1 MKDFSKKQKVYYSIV
16 KLLVFAFTILSS
28 FSYGFSQSGNRVKP
42 RLIATT
48 DGEVDDRSTMIR
60 FLLYSCDFDIV
71 GIVQNNSK
79 FQKSGHSTKKWI
91 EKELDQYEVVLPT
104 LRIHNPGYPDAGS
117 LRTLLRIG
125 NENISDLNVAPPD
138 MATKNTPGE
147 QLIINT
153 LLDDDPR
160 PVHVSCWG
168 GSNTVASALWRLK
181 SSGDYTTEQ
190 FNKAVSKIRI
200 YCIWYQDGGG
210 QWIEDNIKEAY
221 IFEAYRWDNVWDY
234 ESWDGNPK
242 GKASSNP
249 KNVQEYMTA
258 TWLNNNVKAN
268 HGPLGALTPQSY
280 ISEGDT
286 PSWLNAVNNG
296 LEAHTDY
303 TLGGWGGRG
312 IYDSPLTKPN
322 HITDG
327 GSLADDGNKNKMFW
341 RWVIAAQNDFAARM
355 DWCVAPTYS
364 AANHQPVA
372 RINGDNIRY
381 VSVGDV
387 VTLDASPTSDP
398 DSNDLSYNW
407 WQYYDADNASTK
419 LIISSNTSKNNASF
433 VVPNEPGKQLQI
445 ICEVTDNGE
454 PNLKAYQRIIF
465 NIISSSLVSVTGV
478 SVSPATVSI
487 INGETSQLTASVS
500 PSEAFHKTISWS
512 SGNPS
517 VATVD
522 STGLVKGISAG
533 FTTITATSIDGSKTA
548 TSNVTVR
555 NTNIPVTEVDIS
567 PDTSTVIIGAAI
579 QFTAT
584 VAPSNATNKKVFW
597 ISGNTEV
604 ATVDSTGL
612 VKGISAGLAD
622 IKVTTQDGDKPATSV
637 VIVSDSTTS
646 ISEINYNDGFT
657 FYPNPV
663 SNKLTIKFDHE
674 VMSGAEIK
682 IIDISGKLIIANSL
696 QGLNH
701 TLDMDKLQPGI
712 YFIKVSNNNK
722 NIIKQITKQSY
733 SGSKQNR
740 QIK

>member
-1 MKDFSKKQKVYYSIV
+1 MKDFSKKQKVNYSIV
-16 KLLVFAFTILSS
+16 KLFVFAFTLLSS
-28 FSYGFSQSGNRVKP
+28 FSYGFSQSDNRVKP

-60 FLLYSCDFDIV
+60 FLLYSCDFDIA

-79 FQKSGHSTKKWI
+79 FQKSGHSTEKWI
-91 EKELDQYEVVLPT
+91 EKELDQYEVVLPA
-104 LRIHNPGYPDAGS
+104 LRIHNPDYPDADS
-117 LRTLLRIG
+117 IRAVLRLG
-125 NENISDLNVAPPD
+125 NENSNDLNVAPPD

-168 GSNTVASALWRLK
+168 GANTVASALWRLK
-181 SSGDYTTEQ
+181 SSGEYTTEQ

-242 GKASSNP
+242 GKTSSSP
-249 KNVQEYMTA
+249 KDVQEYMTS
-258 TWLNNNVKAN
+258 TWLKNNVKTN

-286 PSWLNAVNNG
+286 PSWLDAVNNG

-303 TLGGWGGRG
+303 MLGGWGGRG
-312 IYDSPLTKPN
+312 VYDSPLTQPN

-327 GSLADDGNKNKMFW
+327 GSLADDGNKNKMYW
-341 RWVIAAQNDFAARM
+341 RWVIAAQNDFAARI
-355 DWCVAPTYS
+355 DWCVASTYN

-372 RINGDNIRY
+372 KIVGENVRT
-381 VSVGDV
+381 VSVGET

-398 DSNDLSYNW
+398 DGNDLSYNW

-419 LIISSNTSKNNASF
+419 LIISRNASKNNALF
-433 VVPNEPGKQLQI
+433 FVPNEPGKQLQI

-454 PNLKAYQRIIF
+454 PILKSYQRIIF
-465 NIISSSLVSVTGV
+465 NIISGSLVSVTGV

-487 INGETSQLTASVS
+487 NNGETSQLTASVS

-555 NTNIPVTEVDIS
+555 NTNIPVAEVEIS
-567 PDTSTVIIGAAI
+567 PDTSTVNIGATI
-579 QFTAT
+579 QYTAT
-584 VAPSNATNKKVFW
+584 VSPSNATNKKVIW

-622 IKVTTQDGDKPATSV
+622 IKVTTLDGDKPATSV
-637 VIVSDSTTS
+637 VIVTDPITS

-663 SNKLTIKFDHE
+663 NDLLKIEICNEFSQKVEIQLFDNTGRLILTK
-674 VMSGAEIK
+674 
-682 IIDISGKLIIANSL
+682 NL
-696 QGLNH
+696 QGLKHVLYMGN
-701 TLDMDKLQPGI
+701 LNPGLYFLKI
-712 YFIKVSNNNK
+712 YNEK
-722 NIIKQITKQSY
+722 NVIITKQI
-733 SGSKQNR
+733 SKN
-740 QIK
+740 

>member
-1 MKDFSKKQKVYYSIV
+1 MKNFSKNQKTYFSLV
-16 KLLVFAFTILSS
+16 KFLLFSFTILSS
-28 FSYGFSQSGNRVKP
+28 FSFGFSQSDNRIKP

-60 FLLYSCDFDIV
+60 FLLYSCDFDIA

-79 FQKSGHSTKKWI
+79 FQKSGHSKDKWI

-104 LRIHNPGYPDAGS
+104 LRIHNPGYPEADS
-117 LRTLLRIG
+117 LRALIRLG
-125 NENISDLNVAPPD
+125 NENSSDLNVAPPN
-138 MATKNTPGE
+138 MATKDTPGE

-160 PVHVSCWG
+160 PVHVGCWG

-181 SSGDYTTEQ
+181 YSGDYTTEQ
-190 FNKAVSKIRI
+190 FNKAASKIRI

-210 QWIEDNIKEAY
+210 QWIEDNVKEAF

-249 KNVQEYMTA
+249 KEVQQYMTS
-258 TWLNNNVKAN
+258 TWLNKNVKTG
-268 HGPLGALTPQSY
+268 HGSLGALTPQSY

-286 PSWLNAVNNG
+286 PSWLIAVNNG

-312 IYDSPLTKPN
+312 VYDSPLTHPN

-327 GSLADDGNKNKMFW
+327 GSLADDGNKNKMYW

-355 DWCVAPTYS
+355 DWCVASTYN
-364 AANHQPVA
+364 AANHQPIA
-372 RINGDNIRY
+372 KIIGENIRT
-381 VSVGDV
+381 VSVGET
-387 VTLDASPTSDP
+387 VTLDASPSSDP
-398 DSNDLSYNW
+398 DNDTLNYNW

-419 LIISSNTSKNNASF
+419 LIIVNNTSKSNASF

-454 PNLKAYQRIIF
+454 PNLKAYQRIIY
-465 NIISSSLVSVTGV
+465 NIIPGSLVSVTGV
-478 SVSPATVSI
+478 SISPATVSI
-487 INGETSQLTASVS
+487 KNGETSQLTANTL
-500 PSEAFHKTISWS
+500 PAEAFHKAISWS
-512 SGNPS
+512 SSKPS

-533 FTTITATSIDGSKTA
+533 TATITATSIDGSKTA
-548 TSNVTVR
+548 TSKVTVSS
-555 NTNIPVTEVDIS
+555 TNIPVTEVEIS
-567 PDTSTVIIGAAI
+567 PDTSTVFIGETI
-579 QFTAT
+579 QYTAT

-622 IKVTTQDGDKPATSV
+622 IKVTTKDGGKLATSV
-637 VIVSDSTTS
+637 VIVTDSTTS
-646 ISEINYNDGFT
+646 ISEINYNNGFT

-674 VMSGAEIK
+674 VTSGAEIK
-682 IIDISGKLIIANSL
+682 LIDINGKLIFSNSL
-696 QGLNH
+696 QGSNH
-701 TLDMDKLQPGI
+701 TLDMDKLLPGI
-712 YFIKVSNNNK
+712 YFIKVSNSNK
-722 NIIKQITKQSY
+722 NIVKQITKQ
-733 SGSKQNR
+733 
-740 QIK
+740 